1 MTVGPWALGRKPEL
15 RVSLTVVGVFR
26 WWLPAF
32 GVLGFALQ
40 VITFD
45 SENDDF
51 DPQKWSLPSA
61 INIRD
66 KASIRQTIREA
77 HCLRGLAALLLAV
90 FREERAAEI
99 ACAVRTAGRD
109 EVFLQEL

>member
-1 MTVGPWALGRKPEL
+1 MIASGVQSAWFRPFKS
-15 RVSLTVVGVFR
+15 SL
-26 WWLPAF
+26 PP
-32 GVLGFALQ
+32 LQ

-51 DPQKWSLPSA
+51 DPPKWSLPSA

-77 HCLRGLAALLLAV
+77 HCLRGLAALLLAI
-90 FREERAAEI
+90 FREEMAAEI